1 MPSWE
6 TKAADLNSQKIYT
19 AELELGKDDGG
30 GGVTTKTL
38 DLSDMAIL
46 PPSLAVKPHLA
57 LIKGPP
63 EIKWSMRLSTLG
75 ECALGLGRL
84 QIYNREGYLD
94 DDIEDYNWCGRPITL
109 KLGFDEL
116 STSTFRA
123 MITGQTGSDVKFDD
137 GLIDVPLTDPMAKLW
152 NKRLAAGTYS
162 DTIPNLVSTCLTAA
176 GITNINTSDWNTWAA
191 ANNFNGWVES
201 QGDNG
206 EETGRI
212 MQRILGPIG
221 CDFGFDPDGAF
232 SIGTLSA
239 PSGTADLRLDDQAEV
254 LKSKTTLQP
263 QLWKLSVKYYITPG
277 SSPVYGTV
285 SQSDSGILDVNGQAD
300 EDERTTC
307 LTTETDA
314 QTVLTRLWNVF
325 SVLRSVLSL
334 TCKVQPWT
342 LVRRGQV
349 EISGSRDGLDGLYRL
364 VGLKANLGKSQTTL
378 ELWR

>member
-30 GGVTTKTL
+30 GGVDTTDL
-38 DLSDMAIL
+38 RLSDMPIL

-57 LIKGPP
+57 QIKGPP

-75 ECALGLGRL
+75 ECSLGLGRL
-84 QIYNREGYLD
+84 QVYNRDGCLD
-94 DDIEDYNWCGRPITL
+94 DYVANWNWCGRPITV

-116 STSTFRA
+116 STTDFRA
-123 MITGQTGSDVKFDD
+123 MITGQTGSEVKTE
-137 GLIDVPLTDPMAKLW
+137 GRLIDVPLVDPMAKLW

-176 GITNINTSDWNTWAA
+176 GITNINTTDWNTWAA
-191 ANNFNGWVES
+191 ANNFNAWVES

-254 LKSKTTLQP
+254 LKTKPTLQI
-263 QLWKLSVKYYITPG
+263 QLWKLSVKYYTTTG

-285 SQSDSGILDVNGQAD
+285 SQSDSSILNLNDQAD

-307 LTTETDA
+307 LTSATDA

-325 SVLRSVLSL
+325 SVQRCVLSL
-334 TCKVQPWT
+334 TCKVKPWG
-342 LVRRGQV
+342 LARRGQV
-349 EISGSRDGLDGLYRL
+349 EIYGSRDGLDGLYRL